1 MHSLTRIQK
10 QLNRLFFPIN
20 IMMLDI
26 IGVIVGLGIQFTQYS
41 NNIYYTLW
49 YFLQSDM
56 VIRSFFYLS
65 PNSFSFLFIDVQVY
79 VLLSSVLHV
88 DIVCSDDVWDM
99 KAGIDKS
106 FYSTDSDSSD
116 SDQSSQT
123 RQLFEQGQVYYSSMG
138 KQVHVYPAETSGEI
152 EVTVA
157 WWG

>member
-1 MHSLTRIQK
+1 
-10 QLNRLFFPIN
+10 
-20 IMMLDI
+20 
-26 IGVIVGLGIQFTQYS
+26 
-41 NNIYYTLW
+41 
-49 YFLQSDM
+49 M

-79 VLLSSVLHV
+79 VLLSSVLPV

-157 WWG
+157 